1 MSTQTKGPII
11 PKEIKNVRRHLGEGG
26 AGPVYPVD
34 EQGWENLSRIAVPI
48 IATNI
53 YDRLAAESIG
63 KVDKAWNDLLKKIY
77 TKPTEATGA
86 GTPAYASDGARMDSY
101 THLLYKTVKERALG
115 EDFNVLEISPE
126 EMLER
131 FGYASDRNPEDRNA
145 AGGYKGFQKG
155 NDLYVS
161 EIDPLVLAH
170 EYVGGKYERNGKSH
184 AHNEDGVQRDAKAL
198 LEELFQGIGKY
209 NIN

>member
-11 PKEIKNVRRHLGEGG
+11 PKDLKNVRRHLGEGG
-26 AGPVYPVD
+26 AGPVYPVNA
-34 EQGWENLSRIAVPI
+34 EGWEKLSRTPVPL

-53 YDRLAAESIG
+53 YDRLAAETCG
-63 KVDKAWNDLLKKIY
+63 KVDKGWNDLLKRIY

-86 GTPAYASDGARMDSY
+86 GGSYKSDGARLDSY
-101 THLLYKTVKERALG
+101 TNLLYKTVKDRAIG
-115 EDFNVLEISPE
+115 DGFNVMEISPE
-126 EMLER
+126 EMTER
-131 FGYASDRNPEDRNA
+131 FRYASDRNPEDRNA

-155 NDLYVS
+155 NTLYVS

-184 AHNEDGVQRDAKAL
+184 AHNEDNVQRDAKAL
-198 LEELFQGIGKY
+198 IEELFKGIGRY
-209 NIN
+209 SAN